1 MDPADLADLERL
13 LDRELKGLPTPRAPQ
28 TLMPRVM
35 AAVSAGQRGA
45 VPATG
50 WSTWSPAWQ
59 ASSVG
64 VLLLLVATIAWLYS
78 MPPAP
83 VVETTRT
90 AGEVAAVMRVFW
102 DVLLQPVATY
112 IFVLGVSLALACAA
126 AWAAFELALGGA
138 SHQ

>member
-13 LDRELKGLPTPRAPQ
+13 LDRELKELPTPRAPQ
-28 TLMPRVM
+28 TLVPRVM
-35 AAVSAGQRGA
+35 AAVSAGQRSA
-45 VPATG
+45 IPATG

-64 VLLLLVATIAWLYS
+64 VLLLLVATISWLYS
-78 MPPAP
+78 APPAP

-90 AGEVAAVMRVFW
+90 ASEVAALMRVFW

-112 IFVLGVSLALACAA
+112 IFVLGISLALACAA

>member
-1 MDPADLADLERL
+1 MDPAELERL
-13 LDRELKGLPTPRAPQ
+13 LDRELKGLPPPRAPQ
-28 TLMPRVM
+28 TLLPRVM
-35 AAVSAGQRGA
+35 AAVSATQPRT

-59 ASSVG
+59 ASAVG
-64 VLLLLVATIAWLYS
+64 VLLLVVATLGWLYS
-78 MPPAP
+78 APPAP

-112 IFVLGVSLALACAA
+112 IFVLGISLALACAA

>member
-1 MDPADLADLERL
+1 MDPADDADLERL
-13 LDRELKGLPTPRAPQ
+13 LDRELKQLPAPRAPQ
-28 TLMPRVM
+28 TLLPRDL
-35 AAVSAGQRGA
+35 AAATRSRPGA

-59 ASSVG
+59 ASSVV
-64 VLLLLVATIAWLYS
+64 VLLLFVATIAWLVS
-78 MPPAP
+78 APPAQ

-90 AGEVAAVMRVFW
+90 AGEIAAVMRVFW

-112 IFVLGVSLALACAA
+112 IFVLGLSLTLACAA
-126 AWAAFELALGGA
+126 AWAALELALGGA

>member
-1 MDPADLADLERL
+1 MDPADPADLERL
-13 LDRELKGLPTPRAPQ
+13 VDRELKRLPAPRAPQ
-28 TLMPRVM
+28 TLLPRVM
-35 AAVSAGQRGA
+35 AAVAPGQRA
-45 VPATG
+45 TAPATG

-64 VLLLLVATIAWLYS
+64 VLLLMIATIAWLYS
-78 MPPAP
+78 APPAP
-83 VVETTRT
+83 VVESTRT
-90 AGEVAAVMRVFW
+90 AGEIAAVMRVFW

-112 IFVLGVSLALACAA
+112 IFVLGISLALACAA

>member
-1 MDPADLADLERL
+1 MDPADLERL
-13 LDRELKGLPTPRAPQ
+13 LDRELKRLPAPRAPR
-28 TLMPRVM
+28 TLLPRVM
-35 AAVSAGQRGA
+35 AGVSGTQRPT

-64 VLLLLVATIAWLYS
+64 VLLLLVATVAWLFAT
-78 MPPAP
+78 PPAP
-83 VVETTRT
+83 VVESTRT

-112 IFVLGVSLALACAA
+112 IFVLGLSLALACAA
-126 AWAAFELALGGA
+126 AWAALELALGGA

>member
-1 MDPADLADLERL
+1 MDPADLERL
-13 LDRELKGLPTPRAPQ
+13 LDRELKGLPPPRAPH
-28 TLMPRVM
+28 TLLPRVM
-35 AAVSAGQRGA
+35 EAVSVDQPRTVLAS
-45 VPATG
+45 G

-64 VLLLLVATIAWLYS
+64 VLLLMVATIAWLYS
-78 MPPAP
+78 APPAP
-83 VVETTRT
+83 VVESTRT

>member
-1 MDPADLADLERL
+1 MDPADDADLERL
-13 LDRELKGLPTPRAPQ
+13 LDRELKKLPAPRAPHS
-28 TLMPRVM
+28 LLPRVM
-35 AAVSAGQRGA
+35 AAAAGSNARE

-59 ASSVG
+59 ASSVA
-64 VLLLLVATIAWLYS
+64 VLLLFVATVAWLFS
-78 MPPAP
+78 APPAQ

-90 AGEVAAVMRVFW
+90 AGEIAAVMRVFW

-112 IFVLGVSLALACAA
+112 IFVLGLSLALACAA
-126 AWAAFELALGGA
+126 AWAALELALGGA

>member
-1 MDPADLADLERL
+1 MDPADLERL
-13 LDRELKGLPTPRAPQ
+13 LDRELTGLPAPRAPHS
-28 TLMPRVM
+28 LLPRVM
-35 AAVSAGQRGA
+35 EAVSADHPRTVRA
-45 VPATG
+45 SG

-78 MPPAP
+78 APPTP
-83 VVETTRT
+83 VVESTRT

-112 IFVLGVSLALACAA
+112 IFVLGVSLALCCAA

>member
-1 MDPADLADLERL
+1 MDPADLERL
-13 LDRELKGLPTPRAPQ
+13 LDRELKRLPTPRAPH
-28 TLMPRVM
+28 TLLPRVM
-35 AAVSAGQRGA
+35 EAVSADRPRTVRA
-45 VPATG
+45 SG

-64 VLLLLVATIAWLYS
+64 VLLLMVATIAWLYS
-78 MPPAP
+78 APPVP
-83 VVETTRT
+83 VVESTRT

-112 IFVLGVSLALACAA
+112 IFVLGVSLALCCAA